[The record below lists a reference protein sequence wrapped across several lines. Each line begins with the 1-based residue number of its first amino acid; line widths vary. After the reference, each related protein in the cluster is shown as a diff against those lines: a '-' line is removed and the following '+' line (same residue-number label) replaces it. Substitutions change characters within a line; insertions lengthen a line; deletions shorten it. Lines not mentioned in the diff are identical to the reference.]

1 MNTNLPPLELLNRTH
16 QFPCSY
22 IFKAIGKVESGF
34 AARVVAGV
42 REELSQEIDPPHR
55 LRHSGSGRHV
65 SVTLEPRV
73 ETAEQVLAVYRR
85 IASMAGLIVL
95 L

>member
-1 MNTNLPPLELLNRTH
+1 MNANLPPLELLNRTH
-16 QFPCSY
+16 HFPCSY
-22 IFKAIGKVESGF
+22 VFKAIGRVESGF

-42 REELSQEIDPPHR
+42 REELRQEIDPPHR
-55 LRHSGSGRHV
+55 FRQSASGRHV
-65 SVTLEPRV
+65 SVTLEPLV

-85 IASMAGLIVL
+85 IASMTGLIVL

>member
-1 MNTNLPPLELLNRTH
+1 MPPLDLLNQTH
-16 QFPCSY
+16 EFPCSY

-42 REELSQEIDPPHR
+42 REELNQETDPPHR
-55 LRHSGSGRHV
+55 FRSSASGRHI
-65 SVTLEPRV
+65 SVTLEPTV
-73 ETAEQVLAVYRR
+73 ETAEQVLAIYER
-85 IASMAGLIVL
+85 IASMAGLVVL

>member
-1 MNTNLPPLELLNRTH
+1 MKSNLPPVELLNRTH
-16 QFPCSY
+16 RFPCAY
-22 IFKAIGKVESGF
+22 VFKAIGRVDGGF

-42 REELSQEIDPPHR
+42 REELRQEIDPPHR
-55 LRHSGSGRHV
+55 FCQTASGRHI
-65 SVTLEPRV
+65 SVTLEPVV

>member
-1 MNTNLPPLELLNRTH
+1 MNANLPPLDLLNQTH

-22 IFKAIGKVESGF
+22 VFKAIGSVESGF

-42 REELSQEIDPPHR
+42 REKLNQDVDPPHR
-55 LRHSGSGRHV
+55 FRQSSGGRHV
-65 SVTLEPRV
+65 SVTLEPTV
-73 ETAEQVLAVYRR
+73 ESAEQVLAIYER

>member
-1 MNTNLPPLELLNRTH
+1 LNPNLPPVELLNRTH
-16 QFPCSY
+16 QFPCFY
-22 IFKAIGKVESGF
+22 VFKAIGRVESGF

-42 REELSQEIDPPHR
+42 REELSQETDPPHR
-55 LRHSGSGRHV
+55 FRQSASGRHV
-65 SVTLEPRV
+65 SVTLEPHV

>member
-1 MNTNLPPLELLNRTH
+1 MNANLPPLDLLNQTH

-22 IFKAIGKVESGF
+22 VFKAIGHVESGF
-34 AARVVAGV
+34 AARVVAEV
-42 REELSQEIDPPHR
+42 REELSQDTDPPHR
-55 LRHSGSGRHV
+55 FRQSASGRHV

-85 IASMAGLIVL
+85 IASMTGLIVL